1 MRQPVATVE
10 QNSGFMA
17 AEKIWMVCLAS
28 LVIWTFLAV
37 SSGVSMY
44 AFDRSLGRTES
55 LLKEFILPV
64 VNGII
69 FACLTPIVF
78 FLARRYPIQRNNWWA
93 RVGFYILGAFV
104 FTIAHVG
111 LRGLFYP
118 VWDPRTNGFVSAVW
132 NSATHTIDIQWVLL
146 KRLFYYNMVDD
157 IASTYTVI
165 VLVAN
170 AVWYYK
176 KFREREM
183 RATQLETQLM
193 KARLQV
199 LTSQMQPH
207 FLFNTMHSIS
217 ALMHSDA
224 RSADRMMTLLSDL
237 LRMSLENGGTQITSL
252 RKELEFLS
260 GYLAI
265 EKIRFAE
272 RLTLSIDVDPNT
284 LDAEVPHL
292 LLQPLVENAVRHGI
306 SKRSAGGEI
315 RIVSSRVDGMLHLQI
330 MDDGPGFRDLGT
342 GEDPKTGLGLR
353 STRERM
359 QTLYG
364 SRQTMEVQQRPGG
377 GVEISLRLP
386 FRESA
391 RLTDQEAVWDV
402 RWPEPSQP

>member
-1 MRQPVATVE
+1 
-10 QNSGFMA
+10 
-17 AEKIWMVCLAS
+17 
-28 LVIWTFLAV
+28 
-37 SSGVSMY
+37 
-44 AFDRSLGRTES
+44 
-55 LLKEFILPV
+55 
-64 VNGII
+64 
-69 FACLTPIVF
+69 
-78 FLARRYPIQRNNWWA
+78 
-93 RVGFYILGAFV
+93 
-104 FTIAHVG
+104 
-111 LRGLFYP
+111 
-118 VWDPRTNGFVSAVW
+118 
-132 NSATHTIDIQWVLL
+132 
-146 KRLFYYNMVDD
+146 
-157 IASTYTVI
+157 
-165 VLVAN
+165 
-170 AVWYYK
+170 
-176 KFREREM
+176 
-183 RATQLETQLM
+183 
-193 KARLQV
+193 
-199 LTSQMQPH
+199 
-207 FLFNTMHSIS
+207 MHSIS

-237 LRMSLENGGTQITSL
+237 LRLSLENGGTQITSL